1 VTARASCPECGA
13 AAAPGRRSCGSC
25 GFAIVEERARATPR
39 PSPRL
44 LRGVGVA
51 AAGGLA
57 VVLGLLA
64 LTGGED
70 APAQPDPVPARA
82 AEWQLERFLFS
93 FRDDDSA
100 AVACPREVEYSSP
113 TGCRVRYPSGT
124 VRRIF
129 VRVTPVGTL
138 EVLTP

>member
-13 AAAPGRRSCGSC
+13 AAARGRRSCGSC
-25 GFAIVEERARATPR
+25 GFAILEEPAHASRRL
-39 PSPRL
+39 SLRL
-44 LRGVGVA
+44 LRGLGGTVA
-51 AAGGLA
+51 AGLV

-64 LTGGED
+64 LPAGEE

-100 AVACPREVEYSSP
+100 AVACPREIEYSSP
-113 TGCRVRYPSGT
+113 TRCRVRYPSGT
-124 VRRIF
+124 VRGIF

-138 EVLTP
+138 ELVTP